1 MRVLLLLEMKTL
13 YCMLCGWKE
22 LCASRARAILE
33 FLVISRQLLQLEI
46 ASRSFAKQM
55 FHTVGNTQAQTKEN
69 SRLDSVF
76 SNDSLHH
83 VYRQHYIPFHV
94 YAAAP
99 GYGQDIPCL
108 IVLLVFVVLTGL
120 CKDFASLSCP
130 HVAAALMQVK
140 SIRWVSL
147 WFPGTSSAEL
157 GF

>member
-1 MRVLLLLEMKTL
+1 MKTL
-13 YCMLCGWKE
+13 YCPFCGWKQ
-22 LCASRARAILE
+22 LCASRPGAILE

-46 ASRSFAKQM
+46 ASRSFEKQM

-69 SRLDSVF
+69 SRLDFVF
-76 SNDSLHH
+76 SNNRLHH
-83 VYRQHYIPFHV
+83 VYRQHCIPFHV
-94 YAAAP
+94 YATAP

-108 IVLLVFVVLTGL
+108 IVLFLFWVFFLTGL
-120 CKDFASLSCP
+120 CKDFVSLSCP

-140 SIRWVSL
+140 SIRWVWL